1 MLLFTEAVPPG
12 SAFYIPEERHAEVL
26 EASWGS
32 RTTVVYQY
40 YNPVTVVCTSWTRH
54 AIRGGVVRRSCSGPF
69 NQSWRSHAEVVS
81 CDRYTKYYKSHGAV
95 CLFRSRRRHGVHG
108 APCDWGISSQCSGRL
123 TSSTRVLIQPARD
136 SFRII
141 RSMVVYACLQNV
153 HPARSQLSTFMKAY
167 REYSFYLPHPPPQ
180 KRTLKCW
187 FLKVIIAG
195 SVVIILALH
204 RSTLKRAKQLAA
216 NTEML

>member
-108 APCDWGISSQCSGRL
+108 APCDWGIRKK
-123 TSSTRVLIQPARD
+123 
-136 SFRII
+136 
-141 RSMVVYACLQNV
+141 Y
-153 HPARSQLSTFMKAY
+153 STF
-167 REYSFYLPHPPPQ
+167 
-180 KRTLKCW
+180 
-187 FLKVIIAG
+187 
-195 SVVIILALH
+195 LALMDLVDNISKNIDEGNYSIGIFLDLSKAFDTIDH
-204 RSTLKRAKQLAA
+204 TILLDKWCRYGVRGVTLNWFKHYLNDRKQFVSYN
-216 NTEML
+216 NTTSVSMKVTCGVPQGSILGPLLFICT